1 MSKKR
6 VSDLDDVSTGNRELN
21 RELSTVDQSVESV
34 ESVEVVEVNEI
45 NPSALSDKADTVESS
60 VGNGSSA
67 LSGGLSESGQ
77 SALGDVTEGV
87 VVKKRVEY
95 DDSVLYE
102 VGDEVVVK
110 DVRGVKWLRIML
122 SVLVLATLIVGVY
135 ELSLRGVFNK
145 SESLTAEGVSGV
157 YDAYIEDMNTDLLEG
172 DNLAKL
178 MDTYFSEQLRA
189 DMDLETSRES
199 FEATIGAG
207 LAFNGEITGTKIV
220 EDPEGNVIRVEVSV
234 REWIGE
240 RGVAVSDDVA
250 GIGVYTFIEEEGRI
264 VISDMVDYT
273 NATEVDEDGKIK
285 Q

>member
-145 SESLTAEGVSGV
+145 SESLTAEGVSAV